1 MIKTILNPECGKRL
15 KECLAD
21 SQMTQGEMSS
31 LTGYTQQYISNIV
44 VGKKPLTIKAAK
56 LFSDVLN
63 VREEYLLCIDTFK
76 TESDIIR
83 YENNS
88 SCLNFQRISQYLETL
103 NIKITPLVP
112 IPALKAKEEDMKS
125 CDIRGELFKN
135 EKKYFLCY
143 FPYLKEYT
151 PKDSNTAMFKM
162 LKGSLFYEVKTPNSH
177 EIITHYE
184 FGKLMDEIDSF
195 ITFSIQNFLT
205 HHLFPLDDDTEIKI
219 KK

>member
-1 MIKTILNPECGKRL
+1 MKKAILNPECGKRL

-21 SQMTQGEMSS
+21 SKMTQGEISS

-56 LFSDVLN
+56 LFSEVLH
-63 VREEYLLCIDTFK
+63 VRENYLLCVDAFK
-76 TESDIIR
+76 TDSDVDK
-83 YENNS
+83 YENDS

-103 NIKITPLVP
+103 DIKITPLVP
-112 IPALKAKEEDMKS
+112 FPEIEEKEEDMKS
-125 CDIRGELFKN
+125 FDIRGELLKN
-135 EKKYFLCY
+135 EKKYYLCY
-143 FPYLKEYT
+143 LPHLKKYT
-151 PKDSNTAMFKM
+151 PKDSNTIMFKM
-162 LKGSLFYEVKTPNSH
+162 MGGLYFYEIKTPTSH

-195 ITFSIQNFLT
+195 ITFGIQNFLT
-205 HHLFPLDDDTEIKI
+205 HHLFPLDDDTEIKV